1 MIFDAVTS
9 VCNSD
14 SQRLSGDVMVS
25 ENNGDVSIALSS
37 IVTTDSITD
46 GSDVPRCIS
55 PALRKGAGLILLTH
69 WLTISEQKFKKM
81 NKL

>member
-25 ENNGDVSIALSS
+25 ANNGDVSIALSS

-46 GSDVPRCIS
+46 GSDVAR
-55 PALRKGAGLILLTH
+55 
-69 WLTISEQKFKKM
+69 
-81 NKL
+81 